1 MGMREAII
9 ATMILGL
16 PAVAAADAKKPAKA
30 PAKTAA
36 KPAAEKPDPAA
47 PGGDAK
53 AGDADAKADGSAAE
67 PEQQMPPHVVG
78 PKHIELGNSASIDL
92 PAGMIMFERAVAQEL
107 LRKAGE
113 PADNIIGIIF
123 KPDSTWHV
131 SLGYGDSGY
140 IDDSD
145 ADDLDAKELLAS
157 YKQGTEEQNK
167 VRKSLGKPELIID
180 SWSEA
185 PRYEKAAH
193 HLAWGIN
200 AHAVDGKV
208 INFVTRIL
216 GRNGFI
222 SVTLIDEPERIEAS
236 KKDALPVMA
245 ATHFNPGAM
254 YADHVSSD
262 RSSGIGLKGLVLGG
276 AGVAV
281 ASKLGLLAKL
291 GAILVALK
299 KGIILVFVAIAA
311 AFKKLFRRKK
321 DEPVSQSGGDGSGWP
336 PSGNPPDGM
345 NQG

>member
-1 MGMREAII
+1 MALSQREHRENGKSRANRTIHCDSRQSRS
-9 ATMILGL
+9 AR
-16 PAVAAADAKKPAKA
+16 DAKP
-30 PAKTAA
+30 
-36 KPAAEKPDPAA
+36 AEKPDPAA
-47 PGGDAK
+47 PGDGDAR
-53 AGDADAKADGSAAE
+53 ADGSAAE
-67 PEQQMPPHVVG
+67 PEEQMPPHVVG
-78 PKHIELGNSASIDL
+78 PKHVELGNSASIDL
-92 PAGMIMFERAVAQEL
+92 PAGMIMFERAVAQDL

-145 ADDLDAKELLAS
+145 ADDLDAKELLES

-185 PRYEKAAH
+185 PRYEKAVH

-208 INFVTRIL
+208 INFITRIL

-236 KKDALPVMA
+236 KKDALPVMV
-245 ATHFNPGAM
+245 ATHFNAGAT
-254 YADHVSSD
+254 YADHASSD
-262 RSSGIGLKGLVLGG
+262 RSSGIGLRGLVLGG

-291 GAILVALK
+291 GAVLVALK
-299 KGIILVFVAIAA
+299 KGVILIFVAIAA
-311 AFKKLFRRKK
+311 GFKRLFRRKK
-321 DEPVSQSGGDGSGWP
+321 DEPVSQGGDGSGWP